1 MRGAWSLP
9 FPFTSSFFT
18 TWHGSYKGL
27 LTFSPFISCFFCSH
41 FLLPPFCLSCKE
53 EPELH
58 RKELF
63 APEYVQSFWST
74 CISFNFVIVQYGHW
88 RGAVHTSQAAEFQF
102 HRNHQSFRLLG
113 WMLAS
118 LSVRVTRPW
127 MWTFREDGVP
137 VSCQVRYRSIAF
149 WALFRLASHSFS
161 TYLISFAFF
170 YSLIPISHTRTHPS
184 ITLFLHASCKS
195 SDIHGNQATARTSAT
210 KRSLGRTGLS
220 VVL

>member
-1 MRGAWSLP
+1 MCSL
-9 FPFTSSFFT
+9 
-18 TWHGSYKGL
+18 Y
-27 LTFSPFISCFFCSH
+27 
-41 FLLPPFCLSCKE
+41 
-53 EPELH
+53 
-58 RKELF
+58 
-63 APEYVQSFWST
+63 ST
-74 CISFNFVIVQYGHW
+74 CISFNLVIVQYGRW

-102 HRNHQSFRLLG
+102 HRNHQSFPLLG

-137 VSCQVRYRSIAF
+137 VSCQGTDLFPSVVRYRSTAC
-149 WALFRLASHSFS
+149 WASFRLASCSFS

-170 YSLIPISHTRTHPS
+170 YPLTPISHTRTHPW
-184 ITLFLHASCKS
+184 ITLFSHASCNS

-220 VVL
+220 GFL